1 MKFEIHYTLPSGDE
15 ESVIIEG
22 DSVEEIRTK
31 ADVEV
36 EKRNGVDPW
45 SICLDENQARRND
58 G

>member
-1 MKFEIHYTLPSGDE
+1 MKFEVHYTLPSGNE

-31 ADVEV
+31 ANVEV

-45 SICLDENQARRND
+45 SVNLEAPK
-58 G
+58 GG